1 MQQVAQG
8 LASLGRGDDSMLV
21 HMTPGEVQ
29 GLQQLAMAAG
39 GSLTINPHTGLAE
52 AGFLSSMLPM
62 LAGAAANV
70 MLPGSG
76 VFVGAG
82 LGAMMNK
89 KSPLMGA
96 ISGGI
101 GGYGGGNLASG
112 FMGAGEAAIG
122 ANALGNTGLAEA
134 TKQAALEGMTL
145 PADYT
150 RLYGAT
156 SGATPTEIFKSGF
169 GAAASNPTAFVQN
182 NYKSLAAASAPLVSN
197 MLQQQPTLA
206 NLPKQNIPFKTYD
219 FNQGEVNPNFGQ
231 PGQPYFLNRGFT
243 RTGAE
248 GGLFYNTEN
257 EAYPQAQLPLQH
269 MANGGLPPRYPR
281 DIYSNTGGINNN
293 NPGVGPNS
301 NDPGVGINQNTPTG
315 LEEAFSKLSPV
326 TLDRYKKAKNSAMQA
341 AAIAEI
347 RRRASSYNKDVDN
360 ETQTA
365 AHGGL
370 MGVQEY
376 AAGGKLLRGAG
387 DGMSDSIPAVIKGAK
402 PQRAALADGEFVIPA
417 DVVSHLG
424 NGSTEAGAK
433 RLYSMMDK
441 VRHAR
446 TGNPKQG
453 KQINPDRFMP
463 A

>member
-8 LASLGRGDDSMLV
+8 LASLGRGDDSMLMHV
-21 HMTPGEVQ
+21 TPGEVD
-29 GLQQLAMAAG
+29 GLQKLAMAAG

-70 MLPGSG
+70 ALPGSG

-89 KSPLMGA
+89 QSPLMGA

-101 GGYGGGNLASG
+101 GGYGGANLASSLG
-112 FMGAGEAAIG
+112 TAGEAAIG
-122 ANALGNTGLAEA
+122 NTASGIPGGMGPATESIEA
-134 TKQAALEGMTL
+134 ARQAAIQN
-145 PADYT
+145 
-150 RLYGAT
+150 AT
-156 SGATPTEIFKSGF
+156 SGAKLTSGL
-169 GAAASNPTAFVQN
+169 GAAASNPMDFAQN
-182 NYKSLAAASAPLVSN
+182 NLGSLAAVSAPLVSN
-197 MLQQQPTLA
+197 MMQQPTLQ
-206 NLPKQNIPFKTYD
+206 NLPKQNIPYQSYAY
-219 FNQGEVNPNFGQ
+219 NQGRVNPNFGQ
-231 PGQPYFLNRGFT
+231 PGNTDPYFLDPGYT
-243 RTGAE
+243 RTAAQ
-248 GGLFYNTEN
+248 GGLLDSMEQNS
-257 EAYPQAQLPLQH
+257 YPQARLPLQH
-269 MANGGLPPRYPR
+269 MVE
-281 DIYSNTGGINNN
+281 GGIEQLAEGGEPRFSREIYDNDST
-293 NPGVGPNS
+293 GVMGMFKNAS
-301 NDPGVGINQNTPTG
+301 PT
-315 LEEAFSKLSPV
+315 
-326 TLDRYKKAKNSAMQA
+326 TLARYKKAARDPRLQA
-341 AAIAEI
+341 AAINELN
-347 RRRASSYNKDVDN
+347 RRANAAPTDVGDDT
-360 ETQTA
+360 EYA

-370 MGVQEY
+370 MGLNEY
-376 AAGGKLLRGAG
+376 AAGGKLLRGPG

-453 KQINPDRFMP
+453 KQINPDKFMP

>member
-1 MQQVAQG
+1 
-8 LASLGRGDDSMLV
+8 
-21 HMTPGEVQ
+21 
-29 GLQQLAMAAG
+29 
-39 GSLTINPHTGLAE
+39 
-52 AGFLSSMLPM
+52 M

-89 KSPLMGA
+89 KSPIMGA

-101 GGYGGGNLASG
+101 GGYGGANLASG
-112 FMGAGEAAIG
+112 FMGAGDAAIG
-122 ANALGNTGLAEA
+122 NQAMADVLGGTANVGPL
-134 TKQAALEGMTL
+134 AALN
-145 PADYT
+145 PADYAVSGDAFIPSAS
-150 RLYGAT
+150 YGDALSAQKLAIQNAT
-156 SGATPTEIFKSGF
+156 SGEIAKSGL
-169 GAAASNPTAFVQN
+169 GAAASNPLAFAKN
-182 NYKSLAAASAPLVSN
+182 NLGSLAAASAPLVSN
-197 MLQQQPTLA
+197 MLQQQQPTLA
-206 NLPKQNIPFKTYD
+206 NLPNQNIPRQTYD
-219 FNQGEVNPNFGQ
+219 YRQGTINPNFGQ
-231 PGQPYFLNRGFT
+231 PGNKDPYFLDPGYI

-248 GGLFYNTEN
+248 GGLFHNTAD
-257 EAYPQAQLPLQH
+257 EAYPQARLPLQH
-269 MANGGLPPRYPR
+269 MARGGVEQLAEGGEPRFSR
-281 DIYSNTGGINNN
+281 EIYDNDNDSTG
-293 NPGVGPNS
+293 VEAMFKKAS
-301 NDPGVGINQNTPTG
+301 PTT
-315 LEEAFSKLSPV
+315 LE
-326 TLDRYKKAKNSAMQA
+326 RYKKGARNARVQA
-341 AAIAEI
+341 AAIKALNE
-347 RRRASSYNKDVDN
+347 RANAAPTDVGDDT
-360 ETQTA
+360 EYA

-370 MGVQEY
+370 MGLNEY

-433 RLYSMMDK
+433 RLYAMMDK

-453 KQINPDRFMP
+453 KKINPDRFMP

>member
-1 MQQVAQG
+1 
-8 LASLGRGDDSMLV
+8 
-21 HMTPGEVQ
+21 
-29 GLQQLAMAAG
+29 
-39 GSLTINPHTGLAE
+39 
-52 AGFLSSMLPM
+52 M

-89 KSPLMGA
+89 KSPIMGA

-101 GGYGGGNLASG
+101 GGYGGANLASG

-122 ANALGNTGLAEA
+122 NQAMADVLGGTANVGPL
-134 TKQAALEGMTL
+134 AALN
-145 PADYT
+145 PADYAVSGDAFIPSAS
-150 RLYGAT
+150 YGDALSAQKLAIQNAT
-156 SGATPTEIFKSGF
+156 SGEIAKSGL
-169 GAAASNPTAFVQN
+169 GAAASNPLAFAKN
-182 NYKSLAAASAPLVSN
+182 NLGSLAAASAPLVSN
-197 MLQQQPTLA
+197 MLQQQQPTLA
-206 NLPKQNIPFKTYD
+206 NLPNQNIPRQTYD
-219 FNQGEVNPNFGQ
+219 YRQGTINPNFGQ
-231 PGQPYFLNRGFT
+231 PGNKDPYFLDPGYI

-248 GGLFYNTEN
+248 GGLFHNTADES
-257 EAYPQAQLPLQH
+257 YPQARLPLQH
-269 MANGGLPPRYPR
+269 MANGGLPPRYPWEVYG
-281 DIYSNTGGINNN
+281 DADFKVSQKMPHSDEEGEGPYSNTTL
-293 NPGVGPNS
+293 
-301 NDPGVGINQNTPTG
+301 DKNTPAMRVLATKKTTDR
-315 LEEAFSKLSPV
+315 AKKLRALLRGEDEYV
-326 TLDRYKKAKNSAMQA
+326 DYA
-341 AAIAEI
+341 AG
-347 RRRASSYNKDVDN
+347 
-360 ETQTA
+360 
-365 AHGGL
+365 GGL
-370 MGVQEY
+370 MGLNEY

-453 KQINPDRFMP
+453 KKINPDRFMP